1 MPTVWDPLHSNPI
14 LCWYSHHL
22 DMCEIWPQS
31 FCHQLVQSPVSH
43 HHDCRCPGI
52 KWSPGHLQFW
62 CRPIL
67 NKYCCRCY
75 LLYDLYWKF
84 TFFFFIPE
92 AGFGLQVLL
101 LPVCTSIR
109 QSVNPLLVHT
119 ITCDPSKPGS
129 PSSDQRCK
137 TPWLRSVL
145 FWGDD
150 WPWPSSSNFIWK
162 SKFTPFRACPHH
174 NSPIQPR
181 ITKFGPY
188 VQNSLVKIPIHSSD
202 ALA

>member
-84 TFFFFIPE
+84 TFFFFLFFYTRCRFWSSGIVVACVYVRPPE
-92 AGFGLQVLL
+92 CQ
-101 LPVCTSIR
+101 
-109 QSVNPLLVHT
+109 
-119 ITCDPSKPGS
+119 
-129 PSSDQRCK
+129 
-137 TPWLRSVL
+137 
-145 FWGDD
+145 
-150 WPWPSSSNFIWK
+150 
-162 SKFTPFRACPHH
+162 PFACPHD
-174 NSPIQPR
+174 NLWPIQAR
-181 ITKFGPY
+181 ITKFGPE
-188 VQNSLVKIPIHSSD
+188 VQNTLVKICIV
-202 ALA
+202 LGGWLTLTFKL